1 MAPGNSITDREI
13 IPKLCL
19 ICKYQIRINPV
30 LCTDI
35 RERKNIICHGRQN
48 LLREL
53 CHIGLY
59 GDFRITG
66 TVNRQSLYKHADCI
80 LQSGI
85 ISSIINSCKK
95 TLLGIGISAHENAEY
110 TCKQNVWSNPQLLAG
125 RKYQRLSGVH
135 KHRQISSLRN
145 LS

>member
-1 MAPGNSITDREI
+1 MTPGNSITDWEI

-110 TCKQNVWSNPQLLAG
+110 TCKQNVRSNPQLLAG

-135 KHRQISSLRN
+135 RHRQISSLRS